1 MALDFVSAVRSDAD
15 ELVKAAER
23 AGMDA
28 PVPSCPDW
36 KVADLLAHIGMVHR
50 WAAANCDRS
59 PEDAYLPSSEMG
71 EAPDGSARIGWVREH
86 ADHLIGVLG
95 ARDADDPCWTWAPPQ
110 NVGFWHR
117 RMAHETAMHRVD
129 AQLAVGAR
137 DPIDADLASDGIDEW
152 LWLLPR
158 RPWASNLEG
167 GGESL
172 HFHCTDVEG
181 EWTVQLTAG
190 GVSVEREHA
199 KGDVALRGPA
209 SDVLCWMM
217 GRGSIEGLEVF
228 GDPALLD
235 RWRQLATF

>member
-1 MALDFVSAVRSDAD
+1 MPLDFVSAIRSDAD
-15 ELVKAAER
+15 ALASAAER

-59 PEDAYLPSSEMG
+59 PEDAYLPSDSIG
-71 EAPDGSARIGWVREH
+71 EAPEGSARADWVRGGAEQ
-86 ADHLIGVLG
+86 LLGVLG
-95 ARDADDPCWTWAPPQ
+95 AHDVDDPCWTWAPPQ
-110 NVGFWHR
+110 NVGFWNR

-129 AQLAVGAR
+129 AQLAAGAR
-137 DPIDADLASDGIDEW
+137 EPIDADLASDGIDEW

-158 RPWASNLEG
+158 RPWASSPEG

-172 HFHCTDVEG
+172 HFHCTDVDG
-181 EWTVQLTAG
+181 EWTVQLTAD
-190 GVSVEREHA
+190 GVTVEREHA

-217 GRGSIEGLEVF
+217 GRGPIDGLEVF
-228 GDPALLD
+228 GDAALLD
-235 RWRQLATF
+235 RWRDVATF